1 MPNPTTEPPVKLRS
15 ALERWRVRYKFV
27 IQTIDR
33 CDSARAYEI
42 QNIIGDLESGIRE
55 VESLLTAQA
64 QEIEQLKALIAND
77 GYAMSFLTLRHYR
90 EALLAEAG
98 RLSRHTQETCAKCNR
113 PEWQHNDLR
122 ANRDCPVFVASPTQK
137 QFIERAIAS
146 GAFRELEPC
155 QEATKQ
161 IVEADLARALAA
173 EVERPQKPEQP

>member
-98 RLSRHTQETCAKCNR
+98 RLSRPTQE
-113 PEWQHNDLR
+113 
-122 ANRDCPVFVASPTQK
+122 